1 MISRLV
7 TLQKR
12 AIRVINK
19 SNFDAHSDPIYKEL
33 SIFKH
38 HNIFLL
44 QLGQFMYS
52 YKKSSL
58 PSRFSNK
65 TLRNNQFHAY
75 NTRSSHALHL
85 PYCRTNAEQFSL
97 FFRTLKF
104 YNSLKRQLIK
114 TNWIFTFKLTLKYQ
128 KIKNYE

>member
-52 YKKSSL
+52 YKNSSL
-58 PSRFSNK
+58 P
-65 TLRNNQFHAY
+65 
-75 NTRSSHALHL
+75 
-85 PYCRTNAEQFSL
+85 
-97 FFRTLKF
+97 
-104 YNSLKRQLIK
+104 
-114 TNWIFTFKLTLKYQ
+114 
-128 KIKNYE
+128 